1 MLHLLFP
8 RLTARPKRGDGLFHW
23 ITAETR
29 RPDWYVAG
37 AVPDSVDARF
47 AVLATLTALVLV
59 RADALGDA
67 GGEISVALTERF
79 IEVMESEHREVG
91 LGDPTLGRTV
101 RKLVGSLSWRADLWR
116 RSAVGGCD
124 WRDAVRQSV
133 YKDAPAEDAQS
144 YADAALKEF
153 WSKLERADLATLAE
167 GRLNE

>member
-8 RLTARPKRGDGLFHW
+8 RLTARPKRGDELFHW
-23 ITAETR
+23 VTAETR

-79 IEVMESEHREVG
+79 IDAMKDEHRQMG
-91 LGDPTLGRTV
+91 LGDPTLGKV
-101 RKLVGSLSWRADLWR
+101 VQKLVGALARRVELWR
-116 RSAVGGCD
+116 GAVDGD
-124 WRDAVRQSV
+124 WVATTRDSV
-133 YKDAPAEDAQS
+133 YGDDGPMPEALDFTAARLRALWS
-144 YADAALKEF
+144 RLDAATIEAIA
-153 WSKLERADLATLAE
+153 SGEIA
-167 GRLNE
+167 

>member
-8 RLTARPKRGDGLFHW
+8 RLTARPKRGDELFHW
-23 ITAETR
+23 VTAETR

-79 IEVMESEHREVG
+79 IDAMKDEHRQMG
-91 LGDPTLGRTV
+91 LGDPTLGKV
-101 RKLVGSLSWRADLWR
+101 VQKLVGALARRVELWR
-116 RSAVGGCD
+116 GAVDGD
-124 WRDAVRQSV
+124 WVATTRDSV
-133 YKDAPAEDAQS
+133 YGSDDPMPEALAFTAARLRALWS
-144 YADAALKEF
+144 RLDAAAIEAIA
-153 WSKLERADLATLAE
+153 SGAIA
-167 GRLNE
+167 